1 MRFDGKVVIVTGA
14 ASGVGKAA
22 ARQYAEAGARVAL
35 ADWDGERVEA
45 TTRELRADGLEA
57 TAYQV
62 DISDDT
68 QVGEV
73 VAQVHAD
80 LRRID
85 VLFNNA
91 AVGPSA
97 ATRYPMANVV
107 DTPAQ
112 AWDDILRINL
122 KGPALV
128 SRHVIPHL
136 IEVGGGAIVN
146 NSSING
152 LVAIRGADAYTA
164 SKGGLIALTRA
175 MAVEWGA
182 QGIRVNCLC
191 PGPIDTPMNAP
202 YLGDRERLASMT
214 ARIPL
219 GRVAMPNEVA
229 TLAVFLSSDAASYIT
244 GAVIPID
251 GGWTAS

>member
-1 MRFDGKVVIVTGA
+1 VAGGFGA
-14 ASGVGKAA
+14 A
-22 ARQYAEAGARVAL
+22 
-35 ADWDGERVEA
+35 
-45 TTRELRADGLEA
+45 
-57 TAYQV
+57 AYQA
-62 DISDDT
+62 DISDDARVAEL
-68 QVGEV
+68 VGRV
-73 VAQVHAD
+73 RQD
-80 LRRID
+80 FGRID

-97 ATRYPMANVV
+97 AARYPMANVV
-107 DTPAQ
+107 ETPAS

-136 IEVGGGAIVN
+136 VESGGGSIVN

-152 LVAIRGADAYTA
+152 LVAVRGADAYTA

-182 QGIRVNCLC
+182 HGIRVNCLC

-202 YLGDRERLASMT
+202 YLGDRERLQTMT
-214 ARIPL
+214 SRIPL
-219 GRVAMPNEVA
+219 GRVAGPEEVA
-229 TLAVFLSSDAASYIT
+229 AAAVFLSSDAASYIS
-244 GAVIPID
+244 GAIIPVD
-251 GGWTAS
+251 GGWTAA